1 VDSLEAAKPVAIRIP
16 AVANVG
22 NCTLVDH
29 PASNNKPNAVLS
41 VTFSRLGTGT
51 VKPVGASYFESS
63 NKWIICANDNSAQI
77 PNVEYHVVIFNP

>member
-1 VDSLEAAKPVAIRIP
+1 M
-16 AVANVG
+16 
-22 NCTLVDH
+22 DH

-41 VTFSRLGTGT
+41 VTFSRLGTGI

-77 PNVEYHVVIFNP
+77 ANVEYHVVIFNP